1 MRHID
6 AIHYGK
12 RTSIILTTLISL
24 FGLFLFGNIAA
35 AGTIAGSAHDFSA
48 LGWGGGEICVA
59 CHTPHQS
66 DTTVTAPLWN
76 HTNTTT
82 NFTMYTSPTLDAV
95 STGQPGGTSRL
106 CLSCH
111 DGTVALDSFGGATG
125 TTFMTGRKAVGTAGD
140 LSDDHPI
147 SITYDTNLATTDGS
161 LYDPATTVTTIGLA
175 GGKTKTDTI
184 ANVMLT
190 AGTVQCSSCHDV
202 HNSFT
207 VGAPLLKIST
217 AGSQLC
223 LTCHNK

>member
-1 MRHID
+1 MRHTGQ
-6 AIHYGK
+6 HRLQGFVV
-12 RTSIILTTLISL
+12 SVVSVTTLIFSL
-24 FGLFLFGNIAA
+24 FTGSIVQ
-35 AGTIAGSAHDFSA
+35 AGTIAGSSHDFSA

-82 NFTMYTSPTLDAV
+82 NFTMYTSPSLDAI

-111 DGTVALDSFGGATG
+111 DGTVALDSFGGAVGG
-125 TTFMTGRKAVGTAGD
+125 TVMTGRAAVGTAGD

-147 SITYDTNLATTDGS
+147 SITYDTNLAATDGS
-161 LYDPATTVTTIGLA
+161 LYDPATTITTIGLA

-184 ANVMLT
+184 ANIMLT
-190 AGTVQCSSCHDV
+190 TGTVQCSSCHDV
-202 HNSFT
+202 HNTFT

>member
-1 MRHID
+1 MSYVDVSRK
-6 AIHYGK
+6 GK
-12 RTSIILTTLISL
+12 QIILLAMTLSL
-24 FGLFLFGNIAA
+24 SFYSVVTN
-35 AGTIAGSAHDFSA
+35 AGTIAGSAHDFST
-48 LGWGGGEICVA
+48 LGWNGGAEICVA

-111 DGTVALDSFGGATG
+111 DGTIALDSFGGATG
-125 TTFMTGRKAVGTAGD
+125 TTFMTGRGAVGSAGD

-147 SITYDTNLATTDGS
+147 SITYDATLAATDGS
-161 LYDPATTVTTIGLA
+161 LYDPTITNVTVGA
-175 GGKTKTDTI
+175 VGGKTKTDTI
-184 ANVMLT
+184 TNAMLT
-190 AGTVQCSSCHDV
+190 GGTVQCSSCHDV
-202 HNSFT
+202 HNTFT
-207 VGAPLLKIST
+207 VGAPLLKVTT
-217 AGSQLC
+217 AGSALC